1 MNDTENAVKSP
12 ETIYREKVQAE
23 IDAAQGHIY
32 ALECVKV
39 RVFADIV
46 VAINKLVELA
56 APPKHCVE
64 QRDCAEAV
72 NVKEAEI
79 VSLPEMPILS
89 TSVSPS
95 ELLTESTPVQLAQ
108 ETAKG
113 KK

>member
-1 MNDTENAVKSP
+1 VNDTENAVKSP

-56 APPKHCVE
+56 VPSKH
-64 QRDCAEAV
+64 CAEAV
-72 NVKEAEI
+72 DVKEAEI

-89 TSVSPS
+89 TPVSPS